1 MAPRLRDDLVAAT
14 VEEAGV
20 TYVDLTDPTT
30 GINFRFYDFEYDLA
44 KQLTGQPLE
53 DVVAWASAAYQLEL
67 TTEAL
72 DQFIDKLA
80 GLGFLAGG
88 EAEGGAQPQE
98 ISPASAS
105 SSSGPFGKPSP
116 SVVAGRPE
124 EAVELTSSPM
134 FVEGIGDAGREAIG
148 AAIDA
153 IGESRPTAGTPL
165 EAVEPEMELS
175 ASALLDEGSSAE
187 GLAIDGLSIEG
198 LSPAGSSTEVSSAP
212 HPVSPFPLAAPA
224 PSAHLAA
231 TPAKLAEDH
240 ATEFQLREP
249 GAAANGKTRADEKGD
264 VPSEP
269 AVEQRNDGKS
279 GLFAKPR
286 TLHGISLAPLTP
298 LTPVAPPPADGG
310 APPLPRLQV
319 TAPPLPPLTSEAI
332 AGGAR
337 RASALDAKASGPGAP
352 TPATTEETPLA
363 AIAQAIAAEV
373 TAPNRAMPSGSL
385 EASEPSSGVI
395 AAGDVS
401 PNSAS
406 WAKALTD
413 EVEKPTSVAASIE
426 RRQPPAP
433 EVVVMPP
440 VAEPA
445 AHLPRRKAPL
455 IVGLLLAGGVA
466 AAVAFALRPEKQTAP
481 VTASAPAVHVIA
493 PQPTTYYQWYAPSGT
508 VVAGKDDELGFP
520 VGGKVQDVMPP
531 GTTFSAGEPVARLV
545 GVAVREL
552 NVNRVR
558 ARVAFFEQLRDSSRA
573 AGNEPAARQAEA
585 NVVARSRELAAAQT
599 ALAELE
605 IRPKAAGQIG
615 QVLVERGALVRA
627 GTPAIRIRAAG
638 PRATFP
644 LPPDAQA
651 KARALGFCRL
661 ETVPG
666 SGATDGGATE
676 KGARA
681 VDCNFPPLPP
691 GAAPVDGP
699 LTVDVVGAP
708 DLAPGTAV
716 NLASARFDG
725 VFPLPKTAVVH
736 DENGGS
742 TGGAAGA
749 ARAVDHVWV
758 VSAGGDSAEKRAVE
772 VASTVEAL
780 ALISHGLEAGD
791 SVIVD
796 PPADL
801 RAGATI
807 SVVH

>member
-14 VEEAGV
+14 VDEGGV
-20 TYVDLTDPTT
+20 TCVDLTDPGT
-30 GINFRFYDFEYDLA
+30 GTSFRFYDFEYDLA

-53 DVVAWASAAYQLEL
+53 DVVAWASATYQLEL

-72 DQFIDKLA
+72 DQFIEKLA
-80 GLGFLAGG
+80 GLGFLAGD
-88 EAEGGAQPQE
+88 EPAGGAQPQE
-98 ISPASAS
+98 IPAAAPD
-105 SSSGPFGKPSP
+105 SSSGPFGEPSP
-116 SVVAGRPE
+116 SVVAARPE
-124 EAVELTSSPM
+124 ETAAVSSAPM
-134 FVEGIGDAGREAIG
+134 FVEGIGEAGREAIG

-153 IGESRPTAGTPL
+153 IGDTSSAAGTPL
-165 EAVEPEMELS
+165 QAVEPEMELS
-175 ASALLDEGSSAE
+175 ASALLEEGA
-187 GLAIDGLSIEG
+187 
-198 LSPAGSSTEVSSAP
+198 SAP
-212 HPVSPFPLAAPA
+212 HPIPPFPLAGPTTPLSRLATP
-224 PSAHLAA
+224 AA
-231 TPAKLAEDH
+231 TPATLAEDH
-240 ATEFQLREP
+240 PVEFRLREA
-249 GAAANGKTRADEKGD
+249 GTAANGKSRPDD
-264 VPSEP
+264 RVEP
-269 AVEQRNDGKS
+269 GAEPDTEPRNDGKS
-279 GLFAKPR
+279 GLFAKAR

-298 LTPVAPPPADGG
+298 LAPVAPPPPEAS

-319 TAPPLPPLTSEAI
+319 TAPPLPPLTSEGI

-337 RASALDAKASGPGAP
+337 RTSGEARSGTPGPGVEPKGGASD
-352 TPATTEETPLA
+352 PATERKTTGAGAAAPSGEETPLA

-373 TAPNRAMPSGSL
+373 TAPNRSMPSGSL
-385 EASEPSSGVI
+385 EASEPASGVV

-406 WAKALTD
+406 WAKALTA
-413 EVEKPTSVAASIE
+413 EVEKPTGVAASAE

-445 AHLPRRKAPL
+445 AQLPRRKAPL
-455 IVGLLLAGGVA
+455 IVGLLLAAGVA
-466 AAVAFALRPEKQTAP
+466 AAVAVALRPEKPATP
-481 VTASAPAVHVIA
+481 VAASVPAVHVIA
-493 PQPTTYYQWYAPSGT
+493 PQPTTYYRWYAPSGT
-508 VVAGKDDELGFP
+508 VVAGKDEELGFP

-531 GTTFSAGEPVARLV
+531 GTTFTAGEPVARLL
-545 GVAVREL
+545 GVAAREL

-573 AGNEPAARQAEA
+573 AGNEAAARQAEA
-585 NVVARSRELAAAQT
+585 NLAARTRELAAAQT

-615 QVLVERGALVRA
+615 QVLVERGTLVKA
-627 GTPAIRIRAAG
+627 GAPAIRIRAAG

-666 SGATDGGATE
+666 TGASDGGGAE
-676 KGARA
+676 KGTRA

-691 GAAPVDGP
+691 GAVPADSA

-725 VFPLPKTAVVH
+725 VFPLPRTAVVH
-736 DENGGS
+736 AEETGAA
-742 TGGAAGA
+742 GGAAGSA
-749 ARAVDHVWV
+749 ARDHVWV
-758 VSAGGDSAEKRAVE
+758 VSSGGDSAEKRAVE
-772 VASTVEAL
+772 VASTVDAL

-801 RAGATI
+801 KPGAAI

>member
-14 VEEAGV
+14 VEEGGV
-20 TYVDLTDPTT
+20 TYVDLTEPAS
-30 GINFRFYDFEYDLA
+30 GISFRFYDFEYDLA

-53 DVVAWASAAYQLEL
+53 DVVAWASATYQLDL

-72 DQFIDKLA
+72 DQFIEKLA
-80 GLGFLAGG
+80 GLGFLARD
-88 EAEGGAQPQE
+88 EAAGGAQPE
-98 ISPASAS
+98 AISPASPS

-116 SVVAGRPE
+116 SVVAARPE
-124 EAVELTSSPM
+124 EAVELTSAPM
-134 FVEGIGDAGREAIG
+134 FAEGIGEAAREAIG

-153 IGESRPTAGTPL
+153 IGETKATAGTPL
-165 EAVEPEMELS
+165 QAVEPEMELS
-175 ASALLDEGSSAE
+175 ASALLEE
-187 GLAIDGLSIEG
+187 GL
-198 LSPAGSSTEVSSAP
+198 SAP
-212 HPVSPFPLAAPA
+212 HPIPPFPLAAPA
-224 PSAHLAA
+224 PVLSRLATPAA
-231 TPAKLAEDH
+231 TPATLSDDH

-249 GAAANGKTRADEKGD
+249 GSGVNGAARPEDKGD
-264 VPSEP
+264 AQPEQGVEP
-269 AVEQRNDGKS
+269 RSDGKS
-279 GLFAKPR
+279 GLFAKAR

-298 LTPVAPPPADGG
+298 LAPVAPPPPDGS

-319 TAPPLPPLTSEAI
+319 TAPPLPPLTSEAV

-337 RASALDAKASGPGAP
+337 RTSTIDSRSGAPGGSLEAKAAGPGGAASP
-352 TPATTEETPLA
+352 PADETPLG
-363 AIAQAIAAEV
+363 AIAQAIAADV
-373 TAPNRAMPSGSL
+373 TAPNRSMPSGSL
-385 EASEPSSGVI
+385 EASEPSSGVV

-413 EVEKPTSVAASIE
+413 EVEKPTGVAAPIE

-445 AHLPRRKAPL
+445 AQLPRRKAPL

-466 AAVAFALRPEKQTAP
+466 AAVAVALRPEKHAAP
-481 VTASAPAVHVIA
+481 VATASVAAVHVVA
-493 PQPTTYYQWYAPSGT
+493 PQPTTYYRWYAPSGT

-531 GTTFSAGEPVARLV
+531 GTTFTAGEPVARLL
-545 GVAVREL
+545 GVAAREL

-573 AGNEPAARQAEA
+573 AGNEAAARQAEA
-585 NVVARSRELAAAQT
+585 NIAARTRELAAAQA

-615 QVLVERGALVRA
+615 QVLVQRGALVKA

-666 SGATDGGATE
+666 TGAADGGAGE
-676 KGARA
+676 KGTRA

-691 GAAPVDGP
+691 GTAPADGA

-725 VFPLPKTAVVH
+725 VFPLPKAAVVH
-736 DENGGS
+736 DEGTGAA
-742 TGGAAGA
+742 GGAAGSS
-749 ARAVDHVWV
+749 ARDHVWV
-758 VSAGGDSAEKRAVE
+758 VSSSGDSAEKRAVE
-772 VASTVEAL
+772 VASTVDEL
-780 ALISHGLEAGD
+780 ALVSHGLEAGD

-801 RAGATI
+801 KAGSAI
-807 SVVH
+807 SVAR

>member
-14 VEEAGV
+14 VDEDGV
-20 TYVDLTDPTT
+20 TYVDLTEPAT
-30 GINFRFYDFEYDLA
+30 GISFRFYDFEYDLA

-53 DVVAWASAAYQLEL
+53 DVVAWASATYQLEL

-72 DQFIDKLA
+72 DQFIEKLA
-80 GLGFLAGG
+80 GLGFLVG
-88 EAEGGAQPQE
+88 EEAAGGAQPE
-98 ISPASAS
+98 AISPTSAS

-116 SVVAGRPE
+116 SVVAARPE

-134 FVEGIGDAGREAIG
+134 FAEGIGDAAREAIG

-153 IGESRPTAGTPL
+153 IGETRAAPGTPL
-165 EAVEPEMELS
+165 QAVEPEMELS
-175 ASALLDEGSSAE
+175 ASALLEEG
-187 GLAIDGLSIEG
+187 
-198 LSPAGSSTEVSSAP
+198 PSAP
-212 HPVSPFPLAAPA
+212 HPIPPFPLAAPTGVPA
-224 PSAHLAA
+224 RLATPAA
-231 TPAKLAEDH
+231 TPATLADDH

-249 GAAANGKTRADEKGD
+249 GANGKPKVSDDDRTDA
-264 VPSEP
+264 P
-269 AVEQRNDGKS
+269 AEHAPEQRNDGKS
-279 GLFAKPR
+279 GLFAKAR

-298 LTPVAPPPADGG
+298 LAPVAPPPPEAS

-332 AGGAR
+332 AGGGR
-337 RASALDAKASGPGAP
+337 RTSALDTKATAPGGASDTKAGAAA
-352 TPATTEETPLA
+352 TPAEDTPLA

-373 TAPNRAMPSGSL
+373 TAPNRSMPSGSL
-385 EASEPSSGVI
+385 EASEPSSGVV

-413 EVEKPTSVAASIE
+413 EVEKPTGVTASVE

-433 EVVVMPP
+433 DVVVMPP

-445 AHLPRRKAPL
+445 AQLPRRKAPI

-466 AAVAFALRPEKQTAP
+466 AAVTFALRPEKQATP
-481 VTASAPAVHVIA
+481 VAASAATVHVIA

-531 GTTFSAGEPVARLV
+531 GTTFTAGEPVARLL
-545 GVAVREL
+545 GVAAREL

-573 AGNEPAARQAEA
+573 AGNEAAARQAEA
-585 NVVARSRELAAAQT
+585 NVAARTRELAAAQA

-615 QVLVERGALVRA
+615 QVLVERGTLVKA
-627 GTPAIRIRAAG
+627 GAPAIRIRAAG

-661 ETVPG
+661 ETVAG
-666 SGATDGGATE
+666 TGATDGGATE

-681 VDCNFPPLPP
+681 VDCNFAPLAP
-691 GAAPVDGP
+691 GAPPADAA

-725 VFPLPKTAVVH
+725 VFPLPRTAVVH
-736 DENGGS
+736 DDDAGA
-742 TGGAAGA
+742 AAGA
-749 ARAVDHVWV
+749 SGAARPGNHVWV
-758 VSAGGDSAEKRAVE
+758 VSSSGDAAEKRAVE
-772 VASTVEAL
+772 VASTVDAL

-801 RAGATI
+801 KAGAPI
-807 SVVH
+807 SVIH

>member
-14 VEEAGV
+14 VNEGEV
-20 TYVDLTDPTT
+20 TYVDLTDPASE
-30 GINFRFYDFEYDLA
+30 ISFRFYDFEYELA

-53 DVVAWASAAYQLEL
+53 DVVAWASAAYQLDL

-72 DQFIDKLA
+72 DQFIEKLA
-80 GLGFLAGG
+80 GLGFLAGDG
-88 EAEGGAQPQE
+88 GGAQAE
-98 ISPASAS
+98 AIPAAAPS
-105 SSSGPFGKPSP
+105 SGSGPFGKPSP
-116 SVVAGRPE
+116 SAVSGRPDE
-124 EAVELTSSPM
+124 VIDSASAPM
-134 FVEGIGDAGREAIG
+134 FSEGIGEAARQAIG
-148 AAIDA
+148 AAIES
-153 IGESRPTAGTPL
+153 IGDSKAAPGSPAQ
-165 EAVEPEMELS
+165 AVEPEMELS
-175 ASALLDEGSSAE
+175 ASALLEE
-187 GLAIDGLSIEG
+187 GL
-198 LSPAGSSTEVSSAP
+198 SAP
-212 HPVSPFPLAAPA
+212 HPVAPFPLATPMSAAAPA
-224 PSAHLAA
+224 R
-231 TPAKLAEDH
+231 LAEDH
-240 ATEFQLREP
+240 ATEFQLSPP
-249 GAAANGKTRADEKGD
+249 GSDANGDTIFGKQGSRPPAGDESRD
-264 VPSEP
+264 D
-269 AVEQRNDGKS
+269 RS
-279 GLFAKPR
+279 GPFGKPR

-298 LTPVAPPPADGG
+298 LTPLAPPAEGG
-310 APPLPRLQV
+310 APPLPRLQA
-319 TAPPLPPLTSEAI
+319 TAPPLPPLTSEAVA
-332 AGGAR
+332 AGTPR
-337 RASALDAKASGPGAP
+337 RTSTVDAKAAA
-352 TPATTEETPLA
+352 PATPEETPLA
-363 AIAQAIAAEV
+363 SIAQAIAADV
-373 TAPNRAMPSGSL
+373 TAPNRSLPSGSL
-385 EASEPSSGVI
+385 EAAEPSSGVV

-413 EVEKPTSVAASIE
+413 EVSKPTGTPASVE
-426 RRQPPAP
+426 RRQPPGP

-445 AHLPRRKAPL
+445 AQLPRRKAPL

-466 AAVAFALRPEKQTAP
+466 AAVAFALRPEKPAAP
-481 VTASAPAVHVIA
+481 VTAAAAPSVHVVA

-531 GTTFSAGEPVARLV
+531 GTTFTAGEPVARLV

-558 ARVAFFEQLRDSSRA
+558 ARVALFEQLRDSSRA
-573 AGNEPAARQAEA
+573 AGNEAAARQAEA
-585 NVVARSRELAAAQT
+585 NVAARTRELTAAQA

-615 QVLVERGALVRA
+615 QVLVQRGALVKA

-666 SGATDGGATE
+666 TGAADGGTTE
-676 KGARA
+676 KAARA
-681 VDCNFPPLPP
+681 IDCNYPPLGP
-691 GAAPVDGP
+691 GVQPSDGA

-725 VFPLPKTAVVH
+725 VFPLPKTAIVH
-736 DENGGS
+736 GEAA
-742 TGGAAGA
+742 TGAKAG
-749 ARAVDHVWV
+749 DQVWV
-758 VSAGGDSAEKRAVE
+758 VSGAGDTAEKRTVE
-772 VASTVEAL
+772 VASTVDAL
-780 ALISHGLEAGD
+780 ALVSHGLEAGD

-801 RAGATI
+801 KAGAPI
-807 SVVH
+807 SVVR